1 MFFSTSTLC
10 LGLLASTVI
19 ASPTP
24 LFESVEKRDSTFA
37 ITGVTGSGT
46 QPRLEIRTLK
56 KNANQWNLY
65 LLTLQAWK
73 SQSQSDPTSYYGVA
87 GIHGVPNQEW
97 DGVAWNSNAQ
107 GAVGYCTHSSILFPT
122 WHRAYMT
129 LFEQQFYSV
138 MQSVVDTFPAG
149 SAQRTKYT
157 KAAKNF
163 RVPYWDWAAA
173 PPKGQPTLPSF
184 LTASTVSVTTPTGQ
198 QTIKNPLYGYTFS
211 PLDSDNF
218 YYAPWNAWQ
227 STRRWPKSEDSNAAN
242 QENLATQAIE
252 NNRLNLRDNV
262 YNLFTQCSQFAEF
275 SNDASSASDSGCHN
289 SLESI
294 HDSIHS
300 LIGGNNDGHMTYLW
314 YAAFDPIF
322 WLHHALVLSSQCN
335 TRTLLTFL

>member
-1 MFFSTSTLC
+1 MIFSSTTLC
-10 LGLLASTVI
+10 LSLLASTII

-24 LFESVEKRDSTFA
+24 ASEPLEKRGGTFA

-46 QPRLEIRTLK
+46 QPRLEIRNLK
-56 KNANQWNLY
+56 KNTDQWNLY

-73 SQSQSDPTSYYGVA
+73 SQPQSSPTSYYGVA
-87 GIHGVPNQEW
+87 GIHGVPNQPW
-97 DGVAWNSNAQ
+97 DGVGWNPNAQ

-138 MQSVVDTFPAG
+138 MQGVVNSFPAG
-149 SAQRTKYT
+149 AKRTKYA
-157 KAAKNF
+157 KAASKF

-184 LTASTVSVTTPTGQ
+184 LTAQTISVTTPGGQ
-198 QTIKNPLYGYTFS
+198 KSIQNPLYGYNFA
-211 PLDSDNF
+211 PLDSANF

-227 STRRWPKSEDSNAAN
+227 STRRWPTSEDPSASN

-262 YNLFTQCSQFAEF
+262 YNLFTQCTQFDEF
-275 SNDASSASDSGCHN
+275 SHDSAAASDSGCHN

-300 LIGGNNDGHMTYLW
+300 LIGGNNKGHMTYLW

-322 WLHHALVLSSQCN
+322 WLHHA
-335 TRTLLTFL
+335 